1 MLSPVIAKNVG
12 DVFLRHSVN
21 IDGLSAVQTHHQ
33 LVVVRQWSDI
43 TPSTTHHRQNLLMTC
58 GLRHSDDDDA
68 GWETWHSAGHCLL
81 KLRETC
87 SYVARLSTVWYV
99 CVRAR
104 VCVYVWNSHV
114 HNCSVLRVVR
124 FRLWRT
130 AALMTSAQVNCI
142 SMLLLIIYASTHL
155 LTSLLSTNHLLSHFI
170 IMISAT
176 TAAAVTLAVAETT
189 SSTAKSI
196 TRGLF

>member
-1 MLSPVIAKNVG
+1 MIACFLSNISAKYYKNPSMLSPVIAKNVG
-12 DVFLRHSVN
+12 DVFLKHSVN

-99 CVRAR
+99 CVRAC
-104 VCVYVWNSHV
+104 VCVRVKFSHTQLQCTACGQV
-114 HNCSVLRVVR
+114 PFVKNCGVDDVCTSKLHLKVAVDNLRKY
-124 FRLWRT
+124 
-130 AALMTSAQVNCI
+130 AL
-142 SMLLLIIYASTHL
+142 TH
-155 LTSLLSTNHLLSHFI
+155 F
-170 IMISAT
+170 
-176 TAAAVTLAVAETT
+176 
-189 SSTAKSI
+189 SS
-196 TRGLF
+196 FN